1 MHLRRPDEKTIAR
14 KLNGTPLAEAASVAC
29 TAPLSVAIV
38 MTGFEPGGTER
49 QMIELVRR
57 LSPARWNVHVA
68 CFHARGTW
76 FGRVANA
83 AASVAEFPITSFQK
97 PSVVRQAVAFGRW
110 CRAHRIAIVH
120 TTELYSNIFALPAA
134 ALANV
139 PVRIGNRREINPD
152 KTPAQ
157 IALQRAAY
165 ACAHTVV
172 ANSHAAARRL
182 ALEGVPARKIA
193 VVPNGVDLQPLWPKS
208 APVGGRTIIVVANL
222 RPEKGHDVLIDA
234 AAHVLHRFPDARFEV
249 VGDGPERGRLTA
261 LAAARALS
269 RSFSFLG
276 HRDDVAARLGSSD
289 IFVLP
294 SRSEAFPNAVLE
306 AMAAGLPIVASAV
319 GGIPE
324 LIDDGRSGLLVPA
337 GDPAALAER
346 LCRLLADA
354 PLAVRLG
361 EAARAKA
368 EAHDS
373 FDRMVASF
381 ESLYLAL
388 LTRRGVVGAARPQ
401 LAAS

>member
-1 MHLRRPDEKTIAR
+1 MRKTFAR
-14 KLNGTPLAEAASVAC
+14 KLTGTPLAEAAAVAH

-38 MTGFEPGGTER
+38 MTRFEPGGTER
-49 QMIELVRR
+49 QMIELIRR
-57 LSPARWNVHVA
+57 LSPARWTVHVA
-68 CFHARGTW
+68 CFHARGAW
-76 FGRVANA
+76 FDRVANA
-83 AASVAEFPITSFQK
+83 AASVTEFPITSFQK
-97 PSVVRQAVAFGRW
+97 PSVLKHALAFGCW
-110 CRAHRIAIVH
+110 CRARRIAIVH

-182 ALEGVPARKIA
+182 ALERVPARKIA
-193 VVPNGVDLQPLWPKS
+193 VVPNGLDLQPLAPKS
-208 APVGGRTIIVVANL
+208 VPTGRRTIIVVANL

-234 AAHVLHRFPDARFEV
+234 AGLVLKRFPEARFEV
-249 VGDGPERGRLTA
+249 VGDGPERVRLTA
-261 LAAARALS
+261 LAAARGLS
-269 RSFSFLG
+269 RAFTFLG
-276 HRDDVAARLGSSD
+276 HRDDVSARLGSAD

-306 AMAAGLPIVASAV
+306 AMAAGLPIVASGV

-324 LIDDGRSGLLVPA
+324 LIVDGRTGLLVPA
-337 GDPAALAER
+337 GDSAALAER
-346 LCRLLADA
+346 LCRLMADE
-354 PLAVRLG
+354 PLAARLAG
-361 EAARAKA
+361 AAHATA

-373 FDRMVASF
+373 FDRMVALF
-381 ESLYLAL
+381 ESLYLGL
-388 LTRRGVVGAARPQ
+388 LARRGVVGAARPQ